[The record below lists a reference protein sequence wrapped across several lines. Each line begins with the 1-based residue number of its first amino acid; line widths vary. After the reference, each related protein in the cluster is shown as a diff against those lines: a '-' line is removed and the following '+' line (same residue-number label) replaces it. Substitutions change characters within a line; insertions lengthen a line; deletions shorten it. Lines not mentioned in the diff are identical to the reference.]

1 VPNLQRVI
9 TNHRIATLVMVVNPI
24 KDVSNNCLKRNN
36 FKISKVKFKRITR
49 LVQSGKYFGLQIKM

>member
-1 VPNLQRVI
+1 VHKTQRVI
-9 TNHRIATLVMVVNPI
+9 TNHKIAILVMVVNPI